1 MHTVKIVKMSSAKI
15 SFFLFYDIHTFDA
28 TSKKTISNT
37 TQQKI
42 NAIISAEAC
51 RGFYAMQNLHYV
63 FAFQVRAS

>member
-1 MHTVKIVKMSSAKI
+1 MLD
-15 SFFLFYDIHTFDA
+15 FLLQIRFSFYDIQTLDA
-28 TSKKTISNT
+28 TSKKSISNT

>member
-15 SFFLFYDIHTFDA
+15 SSFSFYDIHTLDA
-28 TSKKTISNT
+28 TSKKSISNT